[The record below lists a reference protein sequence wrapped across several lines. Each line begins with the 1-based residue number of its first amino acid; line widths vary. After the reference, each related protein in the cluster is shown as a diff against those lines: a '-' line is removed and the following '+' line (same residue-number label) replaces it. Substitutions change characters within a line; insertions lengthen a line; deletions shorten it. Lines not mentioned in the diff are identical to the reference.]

1 MSRPDEEAIALLKK
15 LIATPSTSRDESATA
30 GIIRQWLAD
39 NEHTP
44 ARIDNN
50 IYALAAPL
58 RPELPTVMLNSHH
71 DTVKPSP
78 AYTRDPYMP
87 EEADGRIYGP
97 HSIWP
102 IPHPCRS
109 TFSWLSQPRRR
120 SGANTACAHCCRI
133 WLKKG

>member
-87 EEADGRIYGP
+87 EEADGRIYGLG
-97 HSIWP
+97 SND
-102 IPHPCRS
+102 
-109 TFSWLSQPRRR
+109 
-120 SGANTACAHCCRI
+120 A
-133 WLKKG
+133 